1 MAYQFDDTDGYGFG
15 SQNPGM
21 QGQTPQLMMFSCC
34 CMFIAIIVVCI
45 FFPQLLP
52 FQLPW
57 ATTKPPVQFPLFNTT
72 AGTTTT
78 GGITTA
84 GVTGGMTTTAGVFS
98 GGATGLGENDLCN
111 ADSECSSGCCT
122 SAVSYNDGR
131 LRCAPAGQCSNPV
144 NVSGVA
150 NMKWCVA
157 ANKGDA
163 PWIQVYKHPKTGYA
177 ACIGNGPNTCTW
189 RNSATDYKD
198 LALIKKI
205 NDSNGLK
212 CTQVDIGNP
221 NSWCFDA
228 QATLDKNGAQ
238 TWKC

>member
-1 MAYQFDDTDGYGFG
+1 MDDFDPYGM
-15 SQNPGM
+15 QNGM
-21 QGQTPQLMMFSCC
+21 QGQQGSQQIMISLSC
-34 CMFIAIIVVCI
+34 CMFVFILVACI
-45 FFPQLLP
+45 FFPQLFP

-57 ATTKPPVQFPLFNTT
+57 ATTKSVINNFPFINNITGTPSLF
-72 AGTTTT
+72 GTTGPIGPTGTT
-78 GGITTA
+78 GVPSTSTPGLSMGT
-84 GVTGGMTTTAGVFS
+84 GKDNDVCVT
-98 GGATGLGENDLCN
+98 
-111 ADSECSSGCCT
+111 DSDCTSGCCT
-122 SAVSYNDGR
+122 SAVSMNDGR
-131 LRCAPAGQCSNPV
+131 PRCAPAGQCSNPV
-144 NVSGVA
+144 SIANVA
-150 NMKWCVA
+150 NMKWCTA

-177 ACIGNGPNTCTW
+177 ACIGNAPNTCTW
-189 RNSATDYKD
+189 RFSATDYKD
-198 LALIKKI
+198 LANIKKT